1 MPIRQWLYFDSLEC
15 LSEEGDFMLT
25 EEECA
30 PVSILSKSC
39 IISKHRHP
47 IVVVNPFFPSSSEKL
62 PIRWSDCSVWQ
73 KHAGNTCQTALLPGE

>member
-1 MPIRQWLYFDSLEC
+1 MPITQWLYYDSLEC

-30 PVSILSKSC
+30 PVSIPSKSC
-39 IISKHRHP
+39 IIIKHGCP
-47 IVVVNPFFPSSSEKL
+47 IVVVNRVFLSSSEKL